1 MLMKETLRI
10 DIKDESTNI
19 TYQVNPFIICVIRFR
34 NVSSRNRKLQYIVV
48 KVHRSY
54 HTTSLVNQSFFIRI
68 SYKNRKEKKIIS
80 LVLACEEEDQRTLSE
95 NPSGKTNFMF
105 K

>member
-1 MLMKETLRI
+1 MKARISRIRLILSSFASSVSETYHL
-10 DIKDESTNI
+10 ETENCNI
-19 TYQVNPFIICVIRFR
+19 
-34 NVSSRNRKLQYIVV
+34 IVV

-54 HTTSLVNQSFFIRI
+54 HTTSLVNQSLFIRI

-95 NPSGKTNFMF
+95 NLSGKTNFMF

>member
-1 MLMKETLRI
+1 MKARISRIRLILSSFASSVSETYHL
-10 DIKDESTNI
+10 ETENCNI
-19 TYQVNPFIICVIRFR
+19 
-34 NVSSRNRKLQYIVV
+34 IVV

-80 LVLACEEEDQRTLSE
+80 LVLASEEEDQRTLSE